1 MSASKT
7 VVVAGGAG
15 FLGSHLCRRLLADGH
30 GVVCVDNLSTG
41 GPENVDDLTACD
53 RFRFVHADVVESVD
67 IHGEVAA
74 VCHLA
79 SPASPLAYLARPVE
93 TLLAGS
99 AGTLH
104 TLELA
109 REKGARY
116 LLASTSE
123 VYGDPRIHPQPEHY
137 WGHVNPIGPRSVYDE
152 AKRFAEALTTAYR
165 RTHGVDTVIARI
177 FNTYGPG
184 IRADDGRIVP
194 TFVRQAVDGAPITVH
209 GDGSQTRSL
218 CYVDDTVE
226 GLVRLLRS
234 AHHGPVNIGNPRELS
249 VRRIAETIREVTGSR
264 SPIASLP
271 RMADDPEIRCPDISL
286 AAEILDWKPSTS
298 LEQGL
303 RVTVDHVLRAKHPH
317 DGSGVTR
324 TGGDRIRPSE
334 RRRNAPAGC

>member
-1 MSASKT
+1 MSAFKT

-41 GPENVDDLTACD
+41 SLDNIDDLAACSD
-53 RFRFVHADVVESVD
+53 FRFVRADVVEPLAVQGD
-67 IHGEVAA
+67 VAA

-79 SPASPLAYLARPVE
+79 SPASPRAYLARPVE

-99 AGTLH
+99 AGTRH

-109 REKGARY
+109 REKQARY

-123 VYGDPRIHPQPEHY
+123 VYGDPRIHPQPECY

-165 RTHGVDTVIARI
+165 KTHGVDTAIARI

-184 IRADDGRIVP
+184 MRADDGRIVP
-194 TFVRQAVDGAPITVH
+194 TFIRQAVAGEPITVH

-234 AHHGPVNIGNPRELS
+234 SHHGPVNIGNPRELS
-249 VRRIAETIREVTGSR
+249 VRRVAEMVREVTGSR

-271 RMADDPEIRCPDISL
+271 RMVDDPEIRCPDISL
-286 AAEILDWKPSTS
+286 AAETLGWQPSVS
-298 LEQGL
+298 LELGL
-303 RVTVDHVLRAKHPH
+303 RVTAGHLLGTKHPH
-317 DGSGVTR
+317 DGSAFTR
-324 TGGDRIRPSE
+324 TGGDGIRPSE
-334 RRRNAPAGC
+334 RCPNAPAGC